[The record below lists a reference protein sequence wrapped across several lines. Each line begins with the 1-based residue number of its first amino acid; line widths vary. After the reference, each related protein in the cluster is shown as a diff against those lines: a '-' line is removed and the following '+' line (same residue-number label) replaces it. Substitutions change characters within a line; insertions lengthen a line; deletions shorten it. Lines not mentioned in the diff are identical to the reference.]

1 MASGTSSSVSI
12 GVLHPGEMG
21 ATVAAELAARGHRVL
36 WASAGRGPETARRAA
51 RARLQDVGTLAALTA
66 RSDVVLS
73 VCPPH
78 AALDLA
84 SAVERFSGLWVDAN
98 AISPGTASAVAARIE
113 AAGATFVDG
122 AIVGPPPHR
131 AGTTRLYLSGS
142 AAPRVASL
150 FDGTA
155 LEAVV
160 VGERIGAASAIKMAY
175 AAWTKGSQALLL
187 AARSL
192 ARAEGV
198 DEALVAEWELS
209 QPDLSERCEL
219 AAAAALRHG
228 WRWAGEMEEI
238 ALALARHDLPAG
250 FHESAAQLYA
260 RVPRVEDAASGDKA
274 VDAVVRA
281 LADERGGRR

>member
-1 MASGTSSSVSI
+1 
-12 GVLHPGEMG
+12 LE
-21 ATVAAELAARGHRVL
+21 
-36 WASAGRGPETARRAA
+36 
-51 RARLQDVGTLAALTA
+51 DVGTLAALTE

-78 AALDLA
+78 AALDMT

-113 AAGATFVDG
+113 AVGATFVDG
-122 AIVGPPPHR
+122 AIVGPPPHH

-142 AAPRVASL
+142 AAPRIASL
-150 FDGTA
+150 FAGTA
-155 LEAVV
+155 LEAVAI
-160 VGERIGAASAIKMAY
+160 GERVGAASAIKMAY

-187 AARSL
+187 AARGL

-209 QPDLSERCEL
+209 QPDLPERSER
-219 AAAAALRHG
+219 AAAAALRNG

-238 ALALARHDLPAG
+238 ALALAQNDLPAG
-250 FHESAAQLYA
+250 FHESAAELYA
-260 RVPRVEDAASGDKA
+260 RVPRVADAAPGEQA

-281 LADERGGRR
+281 LADERDARQ